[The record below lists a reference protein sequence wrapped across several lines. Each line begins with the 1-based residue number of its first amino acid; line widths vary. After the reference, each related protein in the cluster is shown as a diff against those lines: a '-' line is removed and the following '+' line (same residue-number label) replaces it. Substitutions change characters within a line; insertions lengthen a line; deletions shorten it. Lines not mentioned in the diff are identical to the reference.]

1 NDAIVH
7 IAEDNRGNLWCGSGA
22 GVFRVRKE
30 DLNQMA
36 CGQGHQVRCYNY
48 TKADGLPSLECSS
61 GCQPA
66 GCKTRDGKLWF
77 PTVNGLAV
85 VDPSKVP
92 VNPLA
97 PHVLVEEV
105 LIEENAKGWVFEVQS
120 SADSIKESSN

>member
-1 NDAIVH
+1 CFITEDAQGH
-7 IAEDNRGNLWCGSGA
+7 MWFGSGSGIFQASKEELNRYAA
-22 GVFRVRKE
+22 GQSRSIHC
-30 DLNQMA
+30 LA
-36 CGQGHQVRCYNY
+36 Y

-85 VDPSKVP
+85 VDPSQVP